1 MNKLYMYLYNGC
13 SEWEDM
19 ILFTSEEEAMNYSKE
34 NPDGRIEIF
43 IKSVKGY
50 APSYAYICNGVYHN
64 GSELK

>member
-1 MNKLYMYLYNGC
+1 MYLDNGC

-43 IKSVKGY
+43 IKSTNGFV
-50 APSYAYICNGVYHN
+50 PSYAYIRNGIYHI